1 MPDQRPTLV
10 FLLMEDWFF
19 ASHFW
24 ARALAAKAAGWR
36 VVLITRENQSRAEI
50 EASGIEFIAA
60 DLDRKRLNP
69 FKELAFS
76 LWLARQYRR
85 LQPDVVHHI
94 ALKPIIFGGIAARLA
109 RVPAVVNAPIGLG
122 FVFSSQK
129 LLAKILKPLVSL
141 GLRATMSPKHGIAI
155 FENPDDLN
163 AMVEGRMVA
172 RARTAL
178 IRGAGVDMTRFA
190 PMTEAEGRPRI
201 LLAARL
207 IREKGI
213 PDFVEAAR
221 LLKGQAEFWL
231 AGAPDL
237 SNPNPITEAEL
248 RGWEAQGLIKW
259 LGPVKDMAGLLR
271 EIHIFTLPSTYREGL
286 PKALLEAMSAARP
299 AVATDIPGCREA
311 VVDHETGFLVPPHN
325 PQALAAALARLIA
338 SPSLRARLGAN
349 GRARVAAHFSD
360 EIVCQKTLAIY
371 DGLKEIRR

>member
-1 MPDQRPTLV
+1 MVSFDQMLLYIRCMPDQRPTLV

-24 ARALAAKAAGWR
+24 ARGLAAKAAGWR

-76 LWLARQYRR
+76 FWLARQYRR

-129 LLAKILKPLVSL
+129 LLAKILKPLVSA

-178 IRGAGVDMTRFA
+178 IRG
-190 PMTEAEGRPRI
+190 
-201 LLAARL
+201 LAW
-207 IREKGI
+207 I
-213 PDFVEAAR
+213 
-221 LLKGQAEFWL
+221 
-231 AGAPDL
+231 
-237 SNPNPITEAEL
+237 
-248 RGWEAQGLIKW
+248 
-259 LGPVKDMAGLLR
+259 
-271 EIHIFTLPSTYREGL
+271 
-286 PKALLEAMSAARP
+286 
-299 AVATDIPGCREA
+299 
-311 VVDHETGFLVPPHN
+311 
-325 PQALAAALARLIA
+325 
-338 SPSLRARLGAN
+338 
-349 GRARVAAHFSD
+349 
-360 EIVCQKTLAIY
+360 
-371 DGLKEIRR
+371 

>member
-1 MPDQRPTLV
+1 
-10 FLLMEDWFF
+10 
-19 ASHFW
+19 
-24 ARALAAKAAGWR
+24 
-36 VVLITRENQSRAEI
+36 
-50 EASGIEFIAA
+50 
-60 DLDRKRLNP
+60 
-69 FKELAFS
+69 
-76 LWLARQYRR
+76 
-85 LQPDVVHHI
+85 
-94 ALKPIIFGGIAARLA
+94 
-109 RVPAVVNAPIGLG
+109 
-122 FVFSSQK
+122 
-129 LLAKILKPLVSL
+129 
-141 GLRATMSPKHGIAI
+141 
-155 FENPDDLN
+155 
-163 AMVEGRMVA
+163 MVA
-172 RARTAL
+172 RERTAL
-178 IRGAGVDMTRFA
+178 IRGAGVDMTLFA

-213 PDFVEAAR
+213 PDFIEAAR

-271 EIHIFTLPSTYREGL
+271 QIHIFTLPSTYREGL

-311 VVDHETGFLVPPHN
+311 VVDNETGFLVPPHN

-371 DGLKEIRR
+371 DGLREIRG